1 MSKVMISAAGN
12 ASQTPVTPKSLDN
25 KNAIAE
31 IDTIPLDNAI
41 TEDSTPFPLGLQKAD
56 RMIKVSAIYKAT
68 KYRWRCALT

>member
-41 TEDSTPFPLGLQKAD
+41 TEDSTPFP
-56 RMIKVSAIYKAT
+56 V
-68 KYRWRCALT
+68 AL